1 MRHGLDGT
9 VVIAAAPERSPVG
22 VSGREGDP
30 RLRPRKLTVEE
41 RDAVRLDAN
50 SGRSLRSLAG
60 VFGVSHET
68 IRAVLRDQRP
78 AAVVVT
84 TETSREQR
92 GIGAPLSRCK
102 P

>member
-30 RLRPRKLTVEE
+30 RLRPRKLTIEE

-50 SGRSLRSLAG
+50 SGRSLHSLAG
-60 VFGVSHET
+60 AFGVSHET
-68 IRAVLRDQRP
+68 IRAVLRDQRSNSR
-78 AAVVVT
+78 VVVSGT
-84 TETSREQR
+84 VTEKR
-92 GIGAPLSRCK
+92 
-102 P
+102 